1 MVMGGVESAV
11 RAVNEMDGLMVY
23 GRPMKVEFAKEES
36 DVARQ
41 ARGETVA
48 KREKRKRPGTAQ
60 RKATKVAQLAAAVQ
74 SAPPQPASSLP
85 PPNMPLPPTGY
96 PPLPY
101 PLPVQL
107 LPPNRVLFVEQLPP
121 QMTHTQL
128 QALWTGQAGLVECR
142 LVGVRPG
149 VAFVEFSGE
158 GEATE
163 AMRRMQGLKV
173 EEGHEMRIS
182 YAKK

>member
-23 GRPMKVEFAKEES
+23 SRPMKVEFAKEES
-36 DVARQ
+36 DVARR
-41 ARGETVA
+41 ARGETVP
-48 KREKRKRPGTAQ
+48 KREKRKRPSTAQ
-60 RKATKVAQLAAAVQ
+60 RKADKLAQLNAAQQA
-74 SAPPQPASSLP
+74 QPASAALSALP
-85 PPNMPLPPTGY
+85 VPLPPTGY

-101 PLPVQL
+101 PPPVQL

-121 QMTHTQL
+121 HMTHTQL
-128 QALWTGQAGLVECR
+128 QALWTGHAGLVECR
-142 LVGVRPG
+142 LVAVRPG
-149 VAFVEFSGE
+149 VAFVEFVSE
-158 GEATE
+158 MEATE

-173 EEGHEMRIS
+173 EDGHEMRIS